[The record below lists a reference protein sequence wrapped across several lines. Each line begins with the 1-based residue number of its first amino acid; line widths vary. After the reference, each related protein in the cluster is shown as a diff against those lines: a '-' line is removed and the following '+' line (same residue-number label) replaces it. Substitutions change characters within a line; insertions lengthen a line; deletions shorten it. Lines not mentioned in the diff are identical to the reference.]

1 MTERAHPKTIL
12 ILTQVYVPDPT
23 SLGQH
28 MADAAEALAE
38 AGHRVLVFTSRRG
51 YEDWRVQYPAREV
64 RGGVEVYRLPL
75 SSFGKSSLAL
85 RILAGLLFVAQC
97 TVRGLVV
104 RRLAAV
110 LVSTS
115 PPMCSLAALVI
126 SWLRGVP
133 IKFWVMDLNPDQ
145 MIAMGKLSP
154 GSLPARCL
162 NWLNRATLR
171 RATDVVT
178 LDPFM
183 AESLN
188 RKHDVTEKL
197 HILPPW
203 PHDDHLEVIDHEH
216 NPFRREHGLEGRFV
230 VMYSGNHGLNTPV
243 TSILEAALR
252 LADIEELVFV
262 FIGAGL
268 GKAEVDRV
276 IAEHQPQ
283 NIRSL
288 PYQPLSQIKYSLS
301 AADVHLVTMLDLVVG
316 VAHPCKVYGAMRLQ
330 RPVLLVGPEPSH
342 VASLLDE
349 YRNGWRVPG
358 GDVDAAVSMIRS
370 IVATDPAE
378 LAEMGRRGGAA
389 VDARF
394 SKERLAGRFLDVVQ
408 RGLGDVS
415 AGG

>member
-1 MTERAHPKTIL
+1 MTEQAPRKTIL

-28 MADAAEALAE
+28 MADAAEGLAE
-38 AGHRVLVFTSRRG
+38 RGHRVIVFTSRRG
-51 YEDWRVQYPAREV
+51 YDDWRVKYPAREV

-85 RILAGLLFVAQC
+85 RLLAGLLFVAQC
-97 TVRGLVV
+97 AARGLVV
-104 RRLAAV
+104 ARLSAV

-145 MIAMGKLSP
+145 MIAMGKLSQ

-171 RATDVVT
+171 RAADVVT

-203 PHDDHLEVIDHEH
+203 PHDEHLEVIDHH
-216 NPFRREHGLEGRFV
+216 DNPFRREHGLEGRFV

-243 TSILEAALR
+243 TTLLDAALR
-252 LADIEELVFV
+252 LADIPELVFM
-262 FIGAGL
+262 FIGGGL
-268 GKAEVDRV
+268 GKAAVERV
-276 IAEHQPQ
+276 IAEHQPS

-288 PYQPLSQIKYSLS
+288 PYQPLNQIKYSLS
-301 AADVHLVTMLDLVVG
+301 AADVHLVTMLDLLVG

-330 RPVLLVGPEPSH
+330 RPVLLVGPDPSH
-342 VASLLDE
+342 VASILGE
-349 YRNGWRVPG
+349 YGNGWRVPG
-358 GDVDAAVSMIRS
+358 GDVDAAVSMIRR
-370 IVATDPAE
+370 IVATDRDE

-394 SKERLAGRFLDVVQ
+394 SKEHLAARFLDVVE
-408 RGLGDVS
+408 RGLGEVS
-415 AGG
+415 GPG